1 MTIYVV
7 EYKADTDVPFYP
19 VDGDANS
26 HIIHSFTHYCDAK
39 KYMEHCKKKVLK
51 SYPNNNWKWTI
62 AKYERKKVKQ

>member
-26 HIIHSFTHYCDAK
+26 HIIWLRKHSILFL
-39 KYMEHCKKKVLK
+39 EV
-51 SYPNNNWKWTI
+51 
-62 AKYERKKVKQ
+62 